1 MGSRQAIALIAV
13 ALCCACAPPT
23 INRPLEGAPPV
34 GEGGAPGVVQA
45 GRPAGAGPPPT
56 LSPPGPSPTA
66 SPDQAVASSPL
77 PSPSPP
83 PQAGYYIAATG
94 GRGVNLR
101 DGPSTSARVIVTLR
115 EGTSIEVYGEAV
127 PGPGGPWRRIRAGD
141 QEGWIVA
148 GVVRPR

>member
-13 ALCCACAPPT
+13 MLCCACAPPT
-23 INRPLEGAPPV
+23 INRPREGAPPI
-34 GEGGAPGVVQA
+34 GERGAPGAGQA
-45 GRPAGAGPPPT
+45 GGPAGTGPPPT
-56 LSPPGPSPTA
+56 LSAPGPSPAA
-66 SPDQAVASSPL
+66 SPGQDVADSPQAS
-77 PSPSPP
+77 PSPSP
-83 PQAGYYIAATG
+83 QAGYFIAATG

-141 QEGWIVA
+141 REGWIVA
-148 GVVRPR
+148 GVVRQR